1 MWDIIIKELK
11 EFTSEFKKLDAKTLT
26 IFLSSTILL
35 TISWYFSNP
44 KYFSEIFNFHKSFD
58 LIYEDLIA
66 FGAWFALDTILFF
79 LIPILIIFLGF
90 KEKIKNY
97 GLKVGDWKSGVS
109 ISTVSILMFLP
120 IIYFISNSTDFS
132 HYFPLMNS
140 ATDNLTVFLIYEG
153 LFILFIFSWE
163 FIFRGFMLFGLE
175 KKFGVY
181 TIFIQMI
188 PFVMLHNGKP
198 FLETFASVFGA
209 LILGYLALRTRS
221 IFYGFLIH
229 AFILILLDVLVFVK

>member
-1 MWDIIIKELK
+1 MWKLLKSELVL
-11 EFTSEFKKLDAKTLT
+11 FTYEFKKLEAKTIT

-44 KYFSEIFNFHKSFD
+44 KYFSEIYDFHKSFD

-79 LIPILIIFLGF
+79 LIPILIILFGF
-90 KEKIKNY
+90 KEGIQNY
-97 GLKVGDWKSGVS
+97 GLRVGDWRIGVS
-109 ISTVSILMFLP
+109 ISAVSILMFLP

-140 ATDNLTVFLIYEG
+140 ATDNLKVFLVYEA
-153 LFILFIFSWE
+153 LFIFFIFSWE
-163 FIFRGFMLFGLE
+163 FIFRGFILFGLE

-181 TIFIQMI
+181 AISIQMI

-198 FLETFASVFGA
+198 FLETFASIFGA

-221 IFYGFLIH
+221 ILYGFLIH
-229 AFILILLDVLVFVK
+229 AFILVLLDVLVFVR